1 VLYYRKGDMATT
13 QITPAA
19 FVQSLRDEVMRHP
32 AVTHPFLHR
41 FAQGGLAA
49 WQLWGYASQ
58 HYRLVC
64 SFTAYLEA
72 LTQRTPDQEI
82 RRLVEEILE
91 EEYMRPQQFE
101 RSHPALYRRFMRAVG
116 FREREW
122 DQVPVLPATRAFV
135 VMHLDMTLR
144 SWRETLG
151 AVGPGHE
158 WAIPRMFPPLVQGIE
173 QSVALDPDALEYFRL
188 HIDLDVKHGQM
199 LEQCLIRWTG
209 SEAHRDEIRRGA
221 LRSLEARAAFWSSLA
236 EQLFPDPGRE
246 RASRPDQSAQPA

>member
-1 VLYYRKGDMATT
+1 MATT
-13 QITPAA
+13 TEITPEA

-72 LTQRTPDQEI
+72 LSKRTPDQEI
-82 RRLVEEILE
+82 RRLVQEILE

-122 DQVPVLPATRAFV
+122 DHVPALPATRAFV

-158 WAIPRMFPPLVQGIE
+158 WAIPRMFLQLVQGIE
-173 QSVALDPDALEYFRL
+173 RSVTLDPDALEYFRL

-199 LEQCLIRWTG
+199 LEQCLVRWAG
-209 SEAHRDEIRRGA
+209 SEASRDEIRRGA
-221 LRSLEARAAFWSSLA
+221 LRSLEARAAFWSTLA
-236 EQLFPDPGRE
+236 EQLFPQDVN
-246 RASRPDQSAQPA
+246 QC

>member
-1 VLYYRKGDMATT
+1 MGTT

-32 AVTHPFLHR
+32 AVTHPFLER
-41 FAQGGLAA
+41 FAHGGLAP
-49 WQLWGYASQ
+49 WQIWGYASQ

-64 SFTAYLEA
+64 FFTAYLEA
-72 LTQRTPDQEI
+72 LTKRTPDHEI
-82 RRLVEEILE
+82 RRLVQEILE

-116 FREREW
+116 FQEAEW
-122 DQVPVLPATRAFV
+122 DQVPELPATRAFV

-144 SWRETLG
+144 SWLETLG

-158 WAIPRMFPPLVQGIE
+158 WAIPRMFLPLVEGIE
-173 QSVALDPDALEYFRL
+173 RSVTLDPDALEYFRL

-199 LEQCLIRWTG
+199 LEQCLIRWAGT
-209 SEAHRDEIRRGA
+209 EANRDEIRRGA
-221 LRSLEARAAFWSSLA
+221 LRSLEARAAFWTALA
-236 EQLFPDPGRE
+236 EQLFPQDVNQREPHAQPSVPGR
-246 RASRPDQSAQPA
+246 

>member
-32 AVTHPFLHR
+32 AVTHPFLER
-41 FAQGGLAA
+41 FAHGGLAA

-72 LTQRTPDQEI
+72 LTQRTPDKEI
-82 RRLVEEILE
+82 RRLV
-91 EEYMRPQQFE
+91 
-101 RSHPALYRRFMRAVG
+101 
-116 FREREW
+116 
-122 DQVPVLPATRAFV
+122 
-135 VMHLDMTLR
+135 
-144 SWRETLG
+144 
-151 AVGPGHE
+151 E
-158 WAIPRMFPPLVQGIE
+158 WAIPRMFAPLVQGIE

-246 RASRPDQSAQPA
+246 RASRPD